1 MYLLFIQKPDKS
13 EVVCTPKS
21 KSKNSPQ
28 QTHTKRCGRKT
39 ENGGGACNAKTEATQ
54 FTATG
59 MTRIVSDER
68 SKTATSRKLTYPGI
82 LGTNQEF

>member
-13 EVVCTPKS
+13 EVVCT
-21 KSKNSPQ
+21 SKNSPQ
-28 QTHTKRCGRKT
+28 QTPTKRCGRKV

-59 MTRIVSDER
+59 ITRIVSDER
-68 SKTATSRKLTYPGI
+68 SKTAIPRKLTYPGI